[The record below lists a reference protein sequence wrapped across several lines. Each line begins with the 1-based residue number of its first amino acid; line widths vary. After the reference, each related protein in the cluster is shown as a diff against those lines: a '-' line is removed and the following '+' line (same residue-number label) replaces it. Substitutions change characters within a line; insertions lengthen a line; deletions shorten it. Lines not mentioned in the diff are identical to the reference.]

1 MNEQSFL
8 SDTLFLHSMVLDL
21 ENRINARKENSELMW
36 KNEREEGVTLGMEIV
51 LKEIR
56 NRIGA

>member
-1 MNEQSFL
+1 MNDQSFL

-21 ENRINARKENSELMW
+21 ENRILARKENSELMW
-36 KNEREEGVTLGMEIV
+36 KNEKEEGVTLGMEIV
-51 LKEIR
+51 LNEIR

>member
-21 ENRINARKENSELMW
+21 ENRILARKENSELMW
-36 KNEREEGVTLGMEIV
+36 KNEKEEGVTLGMEIV
-51 LKEIR
+51 LNEIR
-56 NRIGA
+56 NRIGV

>member
-36 KNEREEGVTLGMEIV
+36 KNEKEEGVTLGMEIV
-51 LKEIR
+51 LNEIR

>member
-21 ENRINARKENSELMW
+21 ENRILARKENSELMW
-36 KNEREEGVTLGMEIV
+36 KNEKEEGVTLGMEIV
-51 LKEIR
+51 LNEIR